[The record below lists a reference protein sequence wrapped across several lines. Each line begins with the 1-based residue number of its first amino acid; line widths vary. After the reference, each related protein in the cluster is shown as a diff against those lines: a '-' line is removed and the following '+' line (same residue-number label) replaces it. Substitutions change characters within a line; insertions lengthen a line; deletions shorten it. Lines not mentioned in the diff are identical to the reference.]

1 MRRSGFTLIELMIVV
16 VIIGILVGIAVPRYQ
31 NSKSRAHVSAMKS
44 DLRNLSAAQT
54 AYFAAAQSY
63 SSDTVALNYH
73 TSMNSTLTF
82 AEASNV
88 GWGASLTTIGA
99 PGVTCAL
106 FEGTVGSAPTP
117 ATEAG
122 LIKCNDVP

>member
-1 MRRSGFTLIELMIVV
+1 V

-88 GWGASLTTIGA
+88 GWGASLTSLGA

-117 ATEAG
+117 ATQAG
-122 LIKCNDVP
+122 MITCNNIP